1 MGCVSFGTI
10 NPVHMRSIK
19 YPVAIAAL
27 VLAGLGAIGCTNEN
41 GAGSP
46 SAGTSAEGHELRSEE
61 KLAPPL
67 ERVNSTLA
75 AHHAAE
81 HGGSRG

>member
-27 VLAGLGAIGCTNEN
+27 VLAGLGAIILVAIAGWMLRRRDFYRPWMML
-41 GAGSP
+41 GALSMTFG
-46 SAGTSAEGHELRSEE
+46 
-61 KLAPPL
+61 LASLPL
-67 ERVNSTLA
+67 WPRA
-75 AHHAAE
+75 
-81 HGGSRG
+81 